1 MSSGNISATATYSGL
16 SSNENYEAALGS
28 SCVGYSR
35 KLLLGKRRL
44 TFRHLLRRPI
54 TNCADKYVVQAVVFF
69 LLPNCLFRGFFFGNS
84 KEKKKKKNIVVVFRI
99 LENTGG
105 FFVWFFLLLLFFYPF
120 TIIFNT
126 ITFFYE
132 EKEEKKVC
140 VCVFLSWR
148 VTVLIMVMV
157 VIS

>member
-1 MSSGNISATATYSGL
+1 MSSGNISATATYSVL
-16 SSNENYEAALGS
+16 SLNENYEAALGS

-35 KLLLGKRRL
+35 KLLLGKGRL

-84 KEKKKKKNIVVVFRI
+84 KEKKKKKDVVVVFRI

-105 FFVWFFLLLLFFYPF
+105 VFCLVFFAVVFFLPFYYHF
-120 TIIFNT
+120 
-126 ITFFYE
+126 
-132 EKEEKKVC
+132 
-140 VCVFLSWR
+140 
-148 VTVLIMVMV
+148 
-157 VIS
+157 